1 MSSFPYSFQT
11 LRGTTLSQD
20 MQVRGWP
27 WKAKEMEE
35 PLKILVIEQRR
46 NAAGGLAELLL
57 PIEELDFRWEIATDV
72 QALFRS
78 ACAFGPQVVLCSDDA
93 SPDAARSLLDSLRT
107 LCNRAPTILISGVA
121 EGHAPESQHLVSQFL
136 KGMQREGDMP
146 ACSTPLVP
154 SFAGQNPEVLRS
166 CFATL
171 LEASTS
177 PIVLCDAEGWI
188 TYANVSACRVLA
200 DAQETALGT
209 LLQTTRVPPRPRH
222 WAHGAHSVDAG
233 EESAY
238 GRKAPRLVRFDPI
251 TGASVHLHIDAA
263 VAKMTVAQGSPPMS
277 TLMFVAMSPGAPRIA
292 DELTDYSVDSDADT
306 AAGLQRTSSV
316 PHGCCLRVTA
326 HDFLLALPAPCSPV
340 EAAFTA
346 ERMLQRVAESQASPP
361 ERLRAPSAADSRTA
375 HRETRGLWP
384 IESDFADALRRHA
397 LSLQYQPQFDLRTG
411 RGCGVEALARWT
423 RYTGECV
430 PPSKFI
436 PIAERSGMIGD
447 LGTWVLQ
454 SACGAL
460 AGWCARTPL
469 MTLAVNVS
477 ALQIGEEFCGELRR
491 TLKQFHFPER
501 QLELEIT
508 ESALMEDADLSIAC
522 LKEWRSLGIRVAV
535 DDFGS
540 GYASLNYL
548 ARLPVDRLKLD
559 PSLVRLMMSDPQG
572 AAIIRTILSLG
583 STLGIDVI
591 AEGVETED
599 ELRMLTQLGCRGAQG
614 YLLGRP
620 MTAAQAQVVLKK
632 PWGNLERRLHAPPPA
647 SGQANNVH

>member
-1 MSSFPYSFQT
+1 
-11 LRGTTLSQD
+11 
-20 MQVRGWP
+20 
-27 WKAKEMEE
+27 MEE

-46 NAAGGLAELLL
+46 NGAGGLAELLL

-78 ACAFGPQVVLCSDDA
+78 ASAFAPQVVLCSDDA
-93 SPDAARSLLDSLRT
+93 SPHAAQSLLDSLRT
-107 LCNRAPTILISGVA
+107 LCTRPPTILISGVA
-121 EGHAPESQHLVSQFL
+121 EGHASDSQHIVTQFL
-136 KGMQREGDMP
+136 KGLQQEDDMP
-146 ACSTPLVP
+146 ACSVALPP
-154 SFAGQNPEVLRS
+154 AFARQNPEVLRR

-171 LEASTS
+171 LEASAS

-188 TYANVSACRVLA
+188 SYANVSACRVLA
-200 DAQETALGT
+200 DAHETTLGT
-209 LLQTTRVPPRPRH
+209 LLRTTANPPRPRH
-222 WAHGAHSVDAG
+222 WAHVMHGADAAD
-233 EESAY
+233 ESHHA
-238 GRKAPRLVRFDPI
+238 RSAPRLVRFDQI
-251 TGASVHLHIDAA
+251 TGAAMHLHIDSALS
-263 VAKMTVAQGSPPMS
+263 KMTLAHSGRPMN
-277 TLMFVAMSPGAPRIA
+277 TLMFVAMTSGGSRIA
-292 DELTDYSVDSDADT
+292 DEIADYSLDSDVDP
-306 AAGLQRTSSV
+306 AAGLQRTSTV
-316 PHGCCLRVTA
+316 PHGCCLRVTP

-340 EAAFTA
+340 AAAFTA
-346 ERMLQRVAESQASPP
+346 ERMLQRVAEGDEASPP
-361 ERLRAPSAADSRTA
+361 ERLRTPSAADLP
-375 HRETRGLWP
+375 HREPARALHP
-384 IESDFADALRRHA
+384 IELDLADALRRHA
-397 LSLQYQPQFDLRTG
+397 LSVQYQPQFDLRTG

-423 RYTGECV
+423 RSTGESV

-436 PIAERSGMIGD
+436 PIAERSGMIGE

-460 AGWCARTPL
+460 AHWCAHTPL
-469 MTLAVNVS
+469 MTLSVNIS
-477 ALQIGEEFCGELRR
+477 ALQIGEEFCSELRQ
-491 TLKQFHFPER
+491 TLKQFNFPGE

-508 ESALMEDADLSIAC
+508 ESALMKDADLSIAC
-522 LKEWRSLGIRVAV
+522 LKAWRGLGIRVAV

-540 GYASLNYL
+540 GYSSLNYL

-559 PSLVRLMMSDPQG
+559 PSLVRLMMSDPKG

-620 MTAAQAQVVLKK
+620 MTATQAQVVLKK
-632 PWGNLERRLHAPPPA
+632 PWGNLDRRPYAPLP